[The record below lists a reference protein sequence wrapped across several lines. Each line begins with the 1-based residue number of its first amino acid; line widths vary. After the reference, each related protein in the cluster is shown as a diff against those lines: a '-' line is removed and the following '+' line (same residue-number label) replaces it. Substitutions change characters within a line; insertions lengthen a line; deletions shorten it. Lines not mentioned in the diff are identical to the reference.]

1 MDRLDTSTAWQ
12 ALTKHCQQIANLK
25 IKDQFV
31 SHPERVSEF
40 SLWACGL
47 FLDYS
52 KNRITAETMK
62 LLYGLAQTAEVTVYR
77 EKMFS
82 GDLINVTEKRAV
94 LHTALRNPGNE
105 PAAEMVLVKRE
116 LKRIA
121 KCVSAIRDGKWL
133 GFSGQAITDVVNIG
147 IGGSDLGPAMVVS
160 ALRPYVTRVKV
171 HFVSNVDATHISET
185 LKYLNPKTTVFII
198 SSKTFTTQE
207 TLTNAHTAKEW
218 LLHQTVDEAK
228 IIKQH
233 FIAVTAKSERA
244 IEFGIDQE
252 NIFPIWDWVGGRF
265 SLWSAIGLSIAIAIG
280 MERFYQLL
288 AGAHAMDRH
297 FCEAPLEKNMPVILA
312 LLGIW
317 NINFLGATTHAV
329 IPYDQYLSLLPAYLQ
344 QLEME
349 SNGKRVLVNGKTIDY
364 KTAPVVWGAVGTNG
378 QHAFH
383 QLLMQGTQM
392 VPVDFIVALESHNP
406 IRNHHLL
413 LYANC
418 LAQSQALMCGR
429 SEDEVVIQLCEQ
441 GMTQEEARMQAS
453 HRVIPGNIPSN
464 TIVAQNIN
472 PESLGALIA
481 LYEHKVFVQGIIW
494 RINSFDQWGVEL
506 GKHLASKLTPV
517 LQGSADIADLDG
529 STARLVSVFALLS
542 NRLQDKC

>member
-1 MDRLDTSTAWQ
+1 MDRLDTSPAWR
-12 ALTKHCQQIANLK
+12 ALTKHCEQVANLK
-25 IKDQFV
+25 VKDQFI
-31 SHPERVSEF
+31 SHPERFSDF
-40 SLWACGL
+40 SLGAAGI

-52 KNRITAETMK
+52 KNRITAETMQ
-62 LLYGLAQTAEVTVYR
+62 LLHGLAQTAEIAAYR

-82 GDLINVTEKRAV
+82 GDPINVTEKRAV
-94 LHTALRNPGNE
+94 LHAALRNPGDE
-105 PAAEMVLVKRE
+105 PAAEMILIKRE

-160 ALRPYVTRVKV
+160 ALQPYVTRVKV
-171 HFVSNVDATHISET
+171 HFVSNIDATHISET
-185 LKYLNPKTTVFII
+185 LKYLNPKTTVFVI

-207 TLTNAHTAKEW
+207 TLVNALTAKEW
-218 LLHQTVDEAK
+218 LLNQAVTETK

-233 FIAVTAKSERA
+233 FIAVTSKPDRA
-244 IEFGIDQE
+244 IEFGIDQD

-280 MERFYQLL
+280 MEKFYELL
-288 AGAHAMDRH
+288 AGAHAMDSH
-297 FCEAPLEKNMPVILA
+297 FREAPLEKNMPVILA

-349 SNGKRVLVNGKTIDY
+349 SNGKRVRINGEVVDY

-429 SEDEVVIQLCEQ
+429 SENEVVAQLREQ
-441 GMTQEEARMQAS
+441 GMVQEEIRMQAP
-453 HRVIPGNIPSN
+453 HRIIPGNVPSN
-464 TIVAQNIN
+464 TIVIQNIN
-472 PESLGALIA
+472 PETLGALIA

-506 GKHLASKLTPV
+506 GKNLASKLVPV
-517 LQGSADIADLDG
+517 LQGSADIANLDG
-529 STARLVSVFALLS
+529 STGGLVNQFSAIRVP
-542 NRLQDKC
+542 K

>member
-1 MDRLDTSTAWQ
+1 MDRLDTSPVWQ
-12 ALTKHCQQIANLK
+12 ALTKHCEQIANLK
-25 IKDQFV
+25 VKDQFLIN
-31 SHPERVSEF
+31 SQRFSDF
-40 SLWACGL
+40 SLQAAGV

-52 KNRITAETMK
+52 KNRITTETMQ
-62 LLYGLAQTAEVTVYR
+62 LLHQLAQTAEVAAWR
-77 EKMFS
+77 EKMFGGTS
-82 GDLINVTEKRAV
+82 INVTEKRAV
-94 LHTALRNPGNE
+94 LHTALRNPGDE
-105 PAAEMVLVKRE
+105 PAAEMVLIKRE

-160 ALRPYVTRVKV
+160 ALKSYVTHVKV
-171 HFVSNVDATHISET
+171 HFVSNLDATHISET

-207 TLTNAHTAKEW
+207 TLTNALTAKEW
-218 LLHQTVDEAK
+218 LLNQAVAETK
-228 IIKQH
+228 IVKQH
-233 FIAVTAKSERA
+233 FIAVTSKPDRA
-244 IEFGIDQE
+244 IEFGIDRE

-280 MERFYQLL
+280 MENFYELL
-288 AGAHAMDRH
+288 AGAHAMDSH
-297 FCEAPLEKNMPVILA
+297 FREAPLEKNMPVILA

-349 SNGKRVLVNGKTIDY
+349 SNGKHVRINGEVVDY
-364 KTAPVVWGAVGTNG
+364 KTSPVVWGAAGTNG

-392 VPVDFIVALESHNP
+392 VPVDFILPLQSHNP
-406 IRNHHLL
+406 IGNHHLL
-413 LYANC
+413 LCANC
-418 LAQSQALMCGR
+418 FAQSQALMCGLG
-429 SEDEVVIQLCEQ
+429 EDEVIAQLRAQ
-441 GMTQEEARMQAS
+441 GMSDAEAYMQAS
-453 HRVIPGNIPSN
+453 HRVISGNVPSN
-464 TIVAQNIN
+464 TIVMQNVN
-472 PESLGALIA
+472 PQTLGALIA

-494 RINSFDQWGVEL
+494 RIDSFDQWGVEL
-506 GKHLASKLTPV
+506 GKRLASKLVPM
-517 LQGSADIADLDG
+517 LQGSVDSSSLDG
-529 STARLVSVFALLS
+529 STSGLIDMFKSR
-542 NRLQDKC
+542 